1 MATARVLTVSFELH
15 VPEGLRRDIR
25 GKRLDQAVDRIVGAV
40 QGITPAV
47 FPWANRM
54 TVRRSW
60 AYTWRD
66 QLEEFQ
72 LPSTADNT
80 VNEPATPE
88 EEAAMVVSE

>member
-1 MATARVLTVSFELH
+1 MGTARVLTISFELH

-47 FPWANRM
+47 FPWADRM

-60 AYTWRD
+60 SYTWRD
-66 QLEEFQ
+66 ELEEFQ
-72 LPSTADNT
+72 LPSTIDNT
-80 VNEPATPE
+80 VSEPATPE
-88 EEAAMVVSE
+88 EGAVMLVGQ